1 MKRTAFVSAAACIL
15 SLILPGCATK
25 AAAGADHALNDSA
38 GCREA
43 IAVST
48 SQAGLSVLV
57 LRDGRIICE
66 DYANGGGVDKGHEIW
81 SGTKSF
87 TGIAAAIMVK
97 DGMLSLDERVSDTIA
112 EWKSDP
118 VKSTVTIRQLLSLTS
133 GIGNEG
139 QPGGRA
145 PGYAKAIATGFT
157 AKPGELFQ
165 YGPQSF
171 QVFGELMQRKLKARG
186 LEPDSRAFMKS
197 RILDPIGMVWTDWRR
212 TPEGDALMPQGSSFT
227 AREWSKFGEFI
238 RAGGVANGKMLV
250 DPKAFK
256 ELFIGTKAN
265 PAYGISWWLPN
276 ATNAPDVVTASI
288 DLVRHSTE
296 LPRDMVIAGGAGN
309 QRMFIVPSCKL
320 TVVRQAEFDPA
331 AALAA
336 GGGDRAAAR
345 RERTWSDFNFLK
357 PILNQYCR

>member
-1 MKRTAFVSAAACIL
+1 MKLKPFTSAAAGIL
-15 SLILPGCATK
+15 SLLILPGCQTR
-25 AAAGADHALNDSA
+25 AAADANLALNESE
-38 GCREA
+38 GCKQA
-43 IAVST
+43 IAIST
-48 SQAGLSVLV
+48 SQQGLSVLV
-57 LRDGRIICE
+57 LKDGRIVCE

-87 TGIAAAIMVK
+87 TGVMAAIAVK
-97 DGMLSLDERVSDTIA
+97 DGMLSLDEKVSDTIT

-145 PGYAKAIATGFT
+145 PSYAKAIATGFT
-157 AKPGELFQ
+157 AKPGEVFQ

-186 LEPDSRAFMKS
+186 LAPDSRAFVKE
-197 RILDPIGMVWTDWRR
+197 RILDPIGMTWTDWRR
-212 TPEGDALMPQGSSFT
+212 TPEGDALMPQGASFT

-238 RAGGVANGKMLV
+238 RAGGVANGKTLV

-256 ELFIGTKAN
+256 ELFVGTKTN

-276 ATNAPDVVTASI
+276 ATPAPDVLTASI
-288 DLVRHSTE
+288 DLTRHSAE

-309 QRMFIVPSCKL
+309 QRMFITPSCKL
-320 TVVRQAEFDPA
+320 TVVRQAEFSAA
-331 AALAA
+331 AALQNAAAA
-336 GGGDRAAAR
+336 GGR
-345 RERTWSDFNFLK
+345 RERTWSDFNFIK
-357 PILNQYCR
+357 PLLEEYC